1 MSGGTIDA
9 SIGRLIAAYGSAGL
23 PPIRPAVDTDAALD
37 QVSDAIAPL
46 RLPEQLVTFYR
57 RLDPASLTVAPYP
70 QPMPLHNALELW
82 EQGRDE
88 FPNQTPRLLFPIGYE
103 SWNHLFVELAD
114 EENAGGALLE
124 WGFTDDTFRIRF
136 ANLADYLDVVASMI
150 EQGEF
155 RHHVSESFTRV
166 EFDPDGR
173 WDDAVSQR
181 LVDAPTIPGF
191 GTLREINSNPR
202 FWPERWLASNG
213 HSSLDLQLK
222 GATTSIAALLDQ
234 LSDRPL
240 AATIRGRVVGLGG
253 GGDGCGAKVDDGT
266 ATLRV
271 RCPIKVCT
279 FGPVIREEFEFDVIV
294 TAGVLPADGSEAPD
308 LDRLTPNDFAVAR
321 AAGED
326 LLEKAFLAL
335 PNAEASAVRPVV

>member
-1 MSGGTIDA
+1 MSGGGIDA
-9 SIGRLIAAYGSAGL
+9 AIGRLIAAYESAGL
-23 PPIRPAVDTDAALD
+23 PPVRPAVDPETALD
-37 QVSDAIAPL
+37 RVKDVIAPL
-46 RLPEQLVTFYR
+46 LLPDQVATFYR
-57 RLDPASLTVAPYP
+57 RVDPASVTVAPYP
-70 QPMPLHNALELW
+70 QPMPLLNALELW

-103 SWNHLFVELAD
+103 SWNHLLVELAD
-114 EENAGGALLE
+114 QENTGGALLE
-124 WGFTDDTFRIRF
+124 WGFTDETFRVRF
-136 ANLADYLDVVASMI
+136 ASLADYLDAMASMI

-155 RHHVSESFTRV
+155 RHRAAESFTSI
-166 EFDPDGR
+166 EFDPEGH
-173 WDDAVSQR
+173 WDDAVSHR
-181 LVDAPTIPGF
+181 LLDSPTIPGF
-191 GTLREINSNPR
+191 GTIREIDSNPR

-222 GATTSIAALLDQ
+222 GATTTIAALLDR
-234 LSDRPL
+234 LSDQPL

-266 ATLRV
+266 GTLRV
-271 RCPIKVCT
+271 WCPIRACT
-279 FGPVIREEFEFDVIV
+279 FGPVMREEFEFDVIV
-294 TAGVLPADGSEAPD
+294 TAGVLPADGSEAPA

-335 PNAEASAVRPVV
+335 PTAEASAVRPVV